1 MIWDLIPILTPHAKI
16 VSNPAGT
23 AIIPDNL
30 FLYPMEAHMI
40 TSKEHSNKA
49 IISITDGKKLG
60 EVKDLYLDQD
70 MRRVAAV
77 FLGKEGL
84 INRKTLVIARS
95 AVQVYGIDVWLVSGP
110 DTTIGAENIPELGTF
125 TLVGELRGRE
135 IQTEGGTKIG
145 VIDSVILDNE
155 AHVLGFGL
163 GKVYSQGPLAERKT
177 IGRKAIL
184 NLGNT
189 KDPMT
194 INLAQAESLTLP

>member
-1 MIWDLIPILTPHAKI
+1 
-16 VSNPAGT
+16 
-23 AIIPDNL
+23 
-30 FLYPMEAHMI
+30 MI

-49 IISITDGKKLG
+49 IISMTDGKKLG
-60 EVKDLYLDQD
+60 EVKDLFLDPD
-70 MRRVAAV
+70 MRQVAAV

-84 INRKTLVIARS
+84 INRKTLVIPRS

-110 DTTIGAENIPELGTF
+110 DTVTGSENIPEFGTF

-155 AHVLGFGL
+155 ARVLGFGL

-177 IGRKAIL
+177 IVREAIL

-194 INLAQAESLTLP
+194 INLAQAESLALP

>member
-1 MIWDLIPILTPHAKI
+1 
-16 VSNPAGT
+16 
-23 AIIPDNL
+23 
-30 FLYPMEAHMI
+30 MI
-40 TSKEHSNKA
+40 TSKEHSNKP

-70 MRRVAAV
+70 MRQVAAV

-95 AVQVYGIDVWLVSGP
+95 AVQVYGIDVWLVSGS
-110 DTTIGAENIPELGTF
+110 DTIMGAENIPELGTF

-155 AHVLGFGL
+155 ARVLGFGL
-163 GKVYSQGPLAERKT
+163 GKVYSQGPLAERKA
-177 IGRKAIL
+177 IARESIL
-184 NLGNT
+184 NLGNA
-189 KDPMT
+189 KEPMT
-194 INLAQAESLTLP
+194 INLAQAESLALPSA